1 MAPIVE
7 IEGDSA
13 LFPGDACVHCLS
25 PTAHRVELLK
35 VKRSAVRRVSVPL
48 CDRCAA
54 AREAKSL
61 LQMRFE
67 RTAAAMSFLVAWA
80 IGVWVYLAA
89 LSWDALHVENGPLW
103 SALLGLLVVECVFG
117 MLYLIVK
124 RWSLYYRSDET
135 KAVLGSVQI
144 HDFDWNTT
152 SLEFADPAYAERFAL
167 ANQRHSAVS
176 SSTEAG
182 GVHWDS

>member
-25 PTAHRVELLK
+25 PTTHRVQLLK

-48 CDRCAA
+48 CERCAA

-67 RTAAAMSFLVAWA
+67 RAAAAASFFVAWA

-89 LSWDALHVENGPLW
+89 LSWDAMHVEKGALW
-103 SALLGLLVVECVFG
+103 SALLGLLAVECVFG
-117 MLYLIVK
+117 VLYLIAR
-124 RWSLYYRSDET
+124 RWSSHYRSDET
-135 KAVLGSVQI
+135 KAVLASVRI
-144 HDFDWNTT
+144 RNFDWETT

-167 ANQRHSAVS
+167 ANQGYGTA
-176 SSTEAG
+176 STSKETGA
-182 GVHWDS
+182 VHWDS